1 MHLLAQH
8 YLANIFLISKD
19 IDASIKTTN
28 RKYKWANVYSYL
40 GHPLMEKIPILDTWY
55 QVLIKVSNP
64 IFDPTYCREKAEV
77 SSKAR
82 KEGQGVETDQWHR
95 LLLV

>member
-1 MHLLAQH
+1 M
-8 YLANIFLISKD
+8 
-19 IDASIKTTN
+19 N

-40 GHPLMEKIPILDTWY
+40 GHPLMEKISILDTWY

-64 IFDPTYCREKAEV
+64 IFDPTYCRKKAEV

-82 KEGQGVETDQWHR
+82 KEGGGVETDQWHR
-95 LLLV
+95 LLSMMTNHIIALKGTAGLL

>member
-8 YLANIFLISKD
+8 YLTNILLMFKD
-19 IDASIKTTN
+19 IDASIKMMN

-40 GHPLMEKIPILDTWY
+40 GHPLMKKISILDTWY

-64 IFDPTYCREKAEV
+64 IFDPTSCRKKAEV

-82 KEGQGVETDQWHR
+82 KKAKLWR
-95 LLLV
+95 LTNGIDYYL